1 MAHLSAMA
9 YKASELLQLI
19 EQLKEG
25 PVNYNSFCDNF
36 ELTRNQHYKFL
47 QTLIDM
53 GLLLNTGERYSKK
66 NRAISLLSD
75 ENLNKIVEELEAKAK
90 IKITKVA
97 PKKSV
102 RKGPK
107 LIGADRFSVKNIS
120 DVIVYL
126 KGTDRPK
133 KDILIDLERVMR
145 PKTDKEKSLIIKTYE
160 LWRNNYMKYEV

>member
-1 MAHLSAMA
+1 MARLSAMA
-9 YKASELLQLI
+9 YKASILLELI

-25 PVNYNSFCDNF
+25 PVNYNSFCDTF

-47 QTLIDM
+47 QTLIEM

-66 NRAISLLSD
+66 NRTISLLSD
-75 ENLNKIVEELEAKAK
+75 ENLNEIVEELEAKAK

-102 RKGPK
+102 RKGPNI
-107 LIGADRFSVKNIS
+107 IGADRFSIENIS

>member
-1 MAHLSAMA
+1 MARLSAMA
-9 YKASELLQLI
+9 YKASILLELI
-19 EQLKEG
+19 DQLKEG
-25 PVNYNSFCDNF
+25 PVNYNSFCDTF

-66 NRAISLLSD
+66 NRTISLLSD
-75 ENLNKIVEELEAKAK
+75 ENLNEIVEELEAKAK

-102 RKGPK
+102 RKGPNI
-107 LIGADRFSVKNIS
+107 IGADRFSIENIS

>member
-1 MAHLSAMA
+1 MARLSAMP
-9 YKASELLQLI
+9 YKAPILSALI
-19 EQLKEG
+19 AQSKEG

-66 NRAISLLSD
+66 NRTISLLSD
-75 ENLNKIVEELEAKAK
+75 ENLNEIVEELEAKAK

-102 RKGPK
+102 RKGPNI
-107 LIGADRFSVKNIS
+107 IGADRFSIENIS

>member
-9 YKASELLQLI
+9 YKASILLELI

-25 PVNYNSFCDNF
+25 PVNYNSFCDTF

-66 NRAISLLSD
+66 NRTISLLSD
-75 ENLNKIVEELEAKAK
+75 ENLNEIVEELEAKAK

-102 RKGPK
+102 RKGPNI
-107 LIGADRFSVKNIS
+107 IGADRFSIENIS

>member
-1 MAHLSAMA
+1 MAYLSAMA
-9 YKASELLQLI
+9 YKASILLELI

>member
-1 MAHLSAMA
+1 M
-9 YKASELLQLI
+9 
-19 EQLKEG
+19 
-25 PVNYNSFCDNF
+25 
-36 ELTRNQHYKFL
+36 
-47 QTLIDM
+47 
-53 GLLLNTGERYSKK
+53 
-66 NRAISLLSD
+66 
-75 ENLNKIVEELEAKAK
+75 LEAKAK

-126 KGTDRPK
+126 KGIDRPK

-145 PKTDKEKSLIIKTYE
+145 PQTDKEKSLIIKTYE

>member
-9 YKASELLQLI
+9 YKASILLELI
-19 EQLKEG
+19 DQLKEG

-47 QTLIDM
+47 QTLIEM

-66 NRAISLLSD
+66 NRTISLLSD
-75 ENLNKIVEELEAKAK
+75 ENLNEIVEELEAKAK

-102 RKGPK
+102 RKAPN
-107 LIGADRFSVKNIS
+107 LIGADRFSVKNIN
-120 DVIVYL
+120 DVIIFL
-126 KGTDRPK
+126 NGADRPK

-145 PKTDKEKSLIIKTYE
+145 PQIDKEKSLIIKTYE
-160 LWRNNYMKYEV
+160 LWRNNYMKCEV

>member
-1 MAHLSAMA
+1 MARLSAMA
-9 YKASELLQLI
+9 YKASILLELI

-25 PVNYNSFCDNF
+25 PVNYNSFCDTF

-66 NRAISLLSD
+66 NRTISLLSD
-75 ENLNKIVEELEAKAK
+75 ENLNEIVEELEAKAK

-102 RKGPK
+102 RKGPNI
-107 LIGADRFSVKNIS
+107 IGADRFSIENIS